1 MSSFMCDY
9 TGLVWKILCVCIT
22 AHMDT
27 AISEVITGFHNDL
40 SEISGKRALEAW
52 MTAKEE
58 ENEDEE
64 EEMKEMA

>member
-1 MSSFMCDY
+1 M
-9 TGLVWKILCVCIT
+9 CIT

-27 AISEVITGFHNDL
+27 AISEVITGFHNDV

-52 MTAKEE
+52 LTAKEE